1 MYLSL
6 NHQSHKTA
14 NKLYV
19 SLDWLWII
27 ELPFPPHTPPLGS
40 SRNESS
46 QERKSNHSRIRRLEC
61 RWNATVVDVYRMSL
75 ILIKTPDR
83 IINGNHSMFS
93 FTWPGLLLV
102 PAAQKCQ
109 LFLMCKLWILL
120 NLWAHVI
127 ALEFLGS
134 LEGEGEKAGVL
145 GVRFPGHVKD
155 RAYKWRSVPMRT
167 KTWGV
172 LKATGWRAWPLT
184 SSLSSALFL
193 TLQPSAGH
201 LTPLSL
207 TV

>member
-1 MYLSL
+1 MYLSS

-19 SLDWLWII
+19 SLDWLWVI

-46 QERKSNHSRIRRLEC
+46 QERKSNHSRIQTLER
-61 RWNATVVDVYRMSL
+61 RWNSIVVDVYRMSL
-75 ILIKTPDR
+75 VLIKTPDR
-83 IINGNHSMFS
+83 IINGNHSMFG

-102 PAAQKCQ
+102 PVTLKCQ

-120 NLWAHVI
+120 NLWARVI
-127 ALEFLGS
+127 APEFLGS
-134 LEGEGEKAGVL
+134 LKEEGQKAGVL

-155 RAYKWRSVPMRT
+155 QAYKWRSVSVGT
-167 KTWGV
+167 KTWGI
-172 LKATGWRAWPLT
+172 LKAAGWRVWPLT
-184 SSLSSALFL
+184 CSLSSAVLL
-193 TLQPSAGH
+193 TLQPWAGH